1 MSDINKS
8 KVWIKEQFYPNNTK
22 NIIKEQFLL
31 NNDLYI
37 ITYFEGKWK
46 LFLDGKKLC
55 ENRDHSEVYKRI
67 PKDNREN

>member
-1 MSDINKS
+1 MSEINES
-8 KVWIKEQFYPNNTK
+8 KVWIKEQFYPNGTK

-46 LFLDGKKLC
+46 LFLDGKKLA
-55 ENRDHSEVYKRI
+55 ESKDHGKVYERI
-67 PKDNREN
+67 PIK

>member
-1 MSDINKS
+1 MSEINEPKNYIKS
-8 KVWIKEQFYPNNTK
+8 QFYPKDSN

-46 LFLDGKKLC
+46 LFLDGKKLA
-55 ENRDHSEVYKRI
+55 ESKDHDKVYERI
-67 PKDNREN
+67 PIK